1 MTYHRYYER
10 SFMPNIFLNLQL
22 FGEEGSMA
30 DTGDLASPVAENP
43 VGDGVA
49 TINEGEQ
56 IAPAEEIESW
66 DSIKSKYKKEIGAEV
81 KAGID
86 KRFKNQR
93 NLQAQIDSIDPMIK
107 ALAERY
113 GVQADATG
121 AIPIEALTA
130 KVMDDNSMY
139 EQEAFQRGMS
149 VEDLKQIKSLE
160 RENAQLR
167 MQSQRSAEAQEWDAI
182 VQEGNAVRE
191 IYPDF
196 DLDTE
201 MMNPNFGRLLATLKK
216 SGFNN
221 ALQTAYESVHRDEI
235 MGGAMRYAVQQTQQ
249 KISNSIQSGMNRP
262 VENGTMGNSAGAP
275 TALDPSKL
283 TKAQI
288 EEMKMRALRGER
300 ITF

>member
-1 MTYHRYYER
+1 
-10 SFMPNIFLNLQL
+10 MPSIFLNLQL
-22 FGEEGSMA
+22 FAEEGMA
-30 DTGDLASPVAENP
+30 DTGDLASPTAENP

-49 TINEGEQ
+49 TGTEGEQ
-56 IAPAEEIESW
+56 IAPAQEMETW
-66 DSIKSKYKKEIGAEV
+66 DSIKSKYKKEIGEEV
-81 KAGID
+81 KAGIN

-93 NLQAQIDSIDPMIK
+93 DLQAQIDSIDPMMR

-113 GVQADATG
+113 GVQADANG
-121 AIPIEALTA
+121 NIPTQMLIQ

-149 VEDLKQIKSLE
+149 VEDLKQFKALE

-167 MQSQRSAEAQEWDAI
+167 MQSQRSAEEQEWDAI

-191 IYPDF
+191 VYPEF
-196 DLDTE
+196 DLE
-201 MMNPNFGRLLATLKK
+201 MEMQNPQFGRLLATLKK

-262 VENGTMGNSAGAP
+262 AENGTQGNSAGAP

-288 EEMKMRALRGER
+288 EDMKMRAMRGER

>member
-1 MTYHRYYER
+1 
-10 SFMPNIFLNLQL
+10 MPNIFLNLQL
-22 FGEEGSMA
+22 FGEEGMA
-30 DTGDLASPVAENP
+30 DTGELATSAAENP

-49 TINEGEQ
+49 TETNGEQ
-56 IAPAEEIESW
+56 IATAPEVESW
-66 DSIKSKYKKEIGAEV
+66 DSIKSKYKKEIGEEV
-81 KAGID
+81 KAGIN

-93 NLQAQIDSIDPMIK
+93 DLQSQIDMIDPMVK

-113 GVQADATG
+113 GIAADANG
-121 AIPIEALTA
+121 SIPIQALTA

-149 VEDLKQIKSLE
+149 VEDLKQIKALE

-167 MQSQRSAEAQEWDAI
+167 MQSQRSQEAQEWDAI
-182 VQEGNAVRE
+182 VQEGNAVKE
-191 IYPDF
+191 VYPEF
-196 DLDTE
+196 DLDME
-201 MMNPNFGRLLATLKK
+201 MQNPQFGRLLATLKK
-216 SGFNN
+216 SGFQN

-262 VENGTMGNSAGAP
+262 VENGTQGNSSGAP

-288 EEMKMRALRGER
+288 EDMKMRAMRGER

>member
-1 MTYHRYYER
+1 
-10 SFMPNIFLNLQL
+10 MPNTLLDLQL
-22 FGEEGSMA
+22 FGEEGMA
-30 DTGDLASPVAENP
+30 DTGDIASPTAENP

-49 TINEGEQ
+49 TVNEGEQ
-56 IAPAEEIESW
+56 IAPAQDEESW
-66 DSIKSKYKKEIGAEV
+66 DSLIKGKYKKEYNASV
-81 KAGID
+81 KDAVN

-93 NLQAQIDSIDPMIK
+93 DLQSQIDMVDPMIK

-113 GVQADATG
+113 GVKADVNG
-121 AIPIEALTA
+121 SIPIDALTA

-149 VEDLKQIKSLE
+149 VEDLKQIKALE

-167 MQSQRSAEAQEWDAI
+167 AQSQRSQEDREWEAI
-182 VQEGNAVRE
+182 VQEGNAVKE
-191 IYPDF
+191 VYPEFNLED
-196 DLDTE
+196 E
-201 MMNPNFGRLLATLKK
+201 MQNPQFGRLLATLKK

-262 VENGTMGNSAGAP
+262 QENGTMGNSAGAP

-288 EEMKMRALRGER
+288 EEMKMRAMKGER